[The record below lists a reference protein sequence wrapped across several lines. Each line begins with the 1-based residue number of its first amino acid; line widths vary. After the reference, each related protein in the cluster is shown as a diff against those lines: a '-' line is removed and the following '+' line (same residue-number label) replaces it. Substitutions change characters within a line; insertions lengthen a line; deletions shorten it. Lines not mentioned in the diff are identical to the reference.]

1 MVTNGTKD
9 EYNTLAEN
17 TFGLYKVE
25 GVVTANGYTDVSLFG
40 DSNACAQTVVEFTEN
55 TDVNLDG
62 RNDGTQYTFK
72 YETGLDMIGHAA
84 KVYYRIEKKAPVVY
98 AITDNAVKTELTYV
112 DADRNISAVASKA
125 GFNRNTSE
133 TDAAK
138 LAVIGEIEA
147 ENYVIVTP
155 VNNNG
160 VIGADLYILEK
171 APTQTEMLTVV
182 DRTFVTTDK
191 PFSASES
198 YSKTPIQVQNDMV
211 PNLVVN
217 PTLTPAGV
225 GTQSEDYAVTP
236 YESVALAGEYTLV
249 FDTFGRL
256 IGIADPDA
264 DTSVNVAYV
273 AQFGHKINTDPS
285 LNDAYRLTA
294 HVYFADGT
302 NGVYYVDSTE
312 GYFDDIKVDSVGALT
327 KGLAADADFTSI
339 TTVGDYDDANSLN
352 LYAGDAY
359 GAFIKLYDV
368 EVDEETKTV
377 VLNELLEEDAT
388 VSDIDTHKPNVTF
401 MGTDSV
407 NSSKFYG
414 NADTVFF
421 YVTGDYETETLKVG
435 AVTGISNIPELD
447 MTAANVN
454 STDGIADPAQV
465 AYTKMYKT
473 NGVTYNYSSVT
484 ALLVNNEEL
493 ITAQTGIYFYNENYT
508 ITRVAED
515 EYTLTYHLYDAATG
529 EYTPFTYE
537 KLFSTYNKAEIEGKK
552 YGAGYYKINSKAL
565 QHIYA
570 ETGDGVTFNNKSG
583 ENWASTTRSDFA
595 DKWYVVST
603 EFVDYQEFG
612 HILTLYTT
620 ANDDGNGVDA
630 TKAKITDLTGKNYNI
645 TSLEE
650 LANVVE
656 ANQKSHND
664 ATTGIT
670 VKAFLSYTYKDNAI
684 DNIYVMSV
692 TEPATKDF
700 GSNGGGTTSAI
711 TGVALTA
718 TLYRYSDV
726 NGWVSIAKRDL
737 TITTADA
744 SAHDGTKYTMS
755 TLDETPAVFGLAS
768 GAIYKVAIGAAESAE
783 IAK

>member
-1 MVTNGTKD
+1 MPG
-9 EYNTLAEN
+9 
-17 TFGLYKVE
+17 
-25 GVVTANGYTDVSLFG
+25 S
-40 DSNACAQTVVEFTEN
+40 
-55 TDVNLDG
+55 
-62 RNDGTQYTFK
+62 
-72 YETGLDMIGHAA
+72 
-84 KVYYRIEKKAPVVY
+84 
-98 AITDNAVKTELTYV
+98 
-112 DADRNISAVASKA
+112 
-125 GFNRNTSE
+125 
-133 TDAAK
+133 
-138 LAVIGEIEA
+138 
-147 ENYVIVTP
+147 
-155 VNNNG
+155 
-160 VIGADLYILEK
+160 
-171 APTQTEMLTVV
+171 
-182 DRTFVTTDK
+182 
-191 PFSASES
+191 FSRC
-198 YSKTPIQVQNDMV
+198 II
-211 PNLVVN
+211 
-217 PTLTPAGV
+217 
-225 GTQSEDYAVTP
+225 
-236 YESVALAGEYTLV
+236 
-249 FDTFGRL
+249 GRL
-256 IGIADPDA
+256 
-264 DTSVNVAYV
+264 
-273 AQFGHKINTDPS
+273 
-285 LNDAYRLTA
+285 
-294 HVYFADGT
+294 
-302 NGVYYVDSTE
+302 
-312 GYFDDIKVDSVGALT
+312 
-327 KGLAADADFTSI
+327 
-339 TTVGDYDDANSLN
+339 
-352 LYAGDAY
+352 
-359 GAFIKLYDV
+359 
-368 EVDEETKTV
+368 
-377 VLNELLEEDAT
+377 
-388 VSDIDTHKPNVTF
+388 
-401 MGTDSV
+401 
-407 NSSKFYG
+407 
-414 NADTVFF
+414 
-421 YVTGDYETETLKVG
+421 
-435 AVTGISNIPELD
+435 
-447 MTAANVN
+447 
-454 STDGIADPAQV
+454 
-465 AYTKMYKT
+465 
-473 NGVTYNYSSVT
+473 
-484 ALLVNNEEL
+484 
-493 ITAQTGIYFYNENYT
+493 
-508 ITRVAED
+508 
-515 EYTLTYHLYDAATG
+515 
-529 EYTPFTYE
+529 PFTYE
-537 KLFSTYNKAEIEGKK
+537 KLFSTYNKAELEGKK

-645 TSLEE
+645 TSLED